1 MNNRFKQIREKLNL
15 SQEEMGEAIGITRSG
30 ISNIESGKR
39 SVSERHIK
47 LLRSAYNVNEHWL
60 RTGEGEMFN
69 PAAASLDAMAEANSI
84 DPVTRAIVEGL
95 IEMPA
100 PQREAFIDLIFDIS
114 DRIRNSDYDAAKPEA
129 VAEAASRYF
138 KDFSAARMA
147 GSPQEEDHPD
157 QEPHTV

>member
-1 MNNRFKQIREKLNL
+1 MNNRFKMIRETLNK

-69 PAAASLDAMAEANSI
+69 PASKSLDTLADTNKI

-100 PQREAFIDLIFDIS
+100 AQREAFIDLIFSIS
-114 DRIRNSDYDAAKPEA
+114 DKIKNGDYEGGQAEA
-129 VAEAASRYF
+129 VAASLQFETVKVAAAAQDSQAEVPE
-138 KDFSAARMA
+138 DFS
-147 GSPQEEDHPD
+147 
-157 QEPHTV
+157 EPHTV